1 MRIII
6 ATLHIREYNICNIYS
21 YSRVDN
27 KEPINMVHLD
37 FLKTFNEMPRKRL
50 LNKTQ
55 EICGNKVTIL
65 VVTRAQGIGGNIL
78 MRIG

>member
-1 MRIII
+1 
-6 ATLHIREYNICNIYS
+6 
-21 YSRVDN
+21 
-27 KEPINMVHLD
+27 MVHLD

-78 MRIG
+78 MRIGYWVEE